1 MAKVGAGAL
10 FLAAGWANRDAQR
23 SSGGSSFSIRWQEE
37 ARPRNKLIKAFNQWR
52 SPILKWYLAT
62 NSQIRLGVRCEC
74 TFGDAV
80 GRKWVRLAVVT
91 RPRQPAADCYS
102 TEYNCT
108 SILLGSK
115 QPMKSLQHVRTRR
128 QLFRVTAVSAASIP
142 FLALGRNSACYVE
155 TNCDSGRLFARGS
168 GCGG

>member
-1 MAKVGAGAL
+1 
-10 FLAAGWANRDAQR
+10 
-23 SSGGSSFSIRWQEE
+23 
-37 ARPRNKLIKAFNQWR
+37 
-52 SPILKWYLAT
+52 LAT

-128 QLFRVTAVSAASIP
+128 QLFRVTAVSAASIL

>member
-1 MAKVGAGAL
+1 VFVASGPGPGPAFATASEPGIPG
-10 FLAAGWANRDAQR
+10 AAGWANRDAQR

-142 FLALGRNSACYVE
+142 LPCVGQKFCMLC
-155 TNCDSGRLFARGS
+155 
-168 GCGG
+168 